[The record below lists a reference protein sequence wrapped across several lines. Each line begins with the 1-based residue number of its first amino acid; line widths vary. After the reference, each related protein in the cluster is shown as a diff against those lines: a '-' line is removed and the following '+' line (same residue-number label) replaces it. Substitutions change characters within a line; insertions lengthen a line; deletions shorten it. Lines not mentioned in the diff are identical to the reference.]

1 MTICPPRRH
10 CSRMSVPRWIA
21 QFPARVPGTTQPARA
36 LTWIQ
41 LCSCLEPYAAVPGTA
56 VPVDGMVH
64 AHFAF
69 EWCFYGGKASCSKV
83 NDTMM
88 GCFKKE
94 RGIEIKQRVM
104 RLSNEGYVDD
114 MFICGVSDGCAR

>member
-1 MTICPPRRH
+1 
-10 CSRMSVPRWIA
+10 MSVPRRIA

-36 LTWIQ
+36 LTRFQ
-41 LCSCLEPYAAVPGTA
+41 LCSYLEPYAAVSGTA